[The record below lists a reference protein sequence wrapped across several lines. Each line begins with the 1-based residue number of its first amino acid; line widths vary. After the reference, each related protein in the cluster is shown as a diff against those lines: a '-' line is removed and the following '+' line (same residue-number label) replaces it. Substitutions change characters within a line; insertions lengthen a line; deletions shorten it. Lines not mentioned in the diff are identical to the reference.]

1 MEEMSVLELQEK
13 LASGELTALGLL
25 ESYLERI
32 EQIDRHGPALNAVIE
47 LNPDAPGIA
56 EALDRERQ
64 AGRIRGPLHGIP
76 ILIKDNI
83 DTHDHMQTTAGS
95 LALAGTFAARD
106 AFLVKRLRAAG
117 AVIMGKTNL
126 SEWANFR
133 GKHSVS
139 GWSSRGGLTHNP
151 YALDRSAC
159 GSSSGSGA
167 AVAANLS
174 ALAVARRRMVR
185 SPVHPRPTASW
196 GSNPPWAGQPQ
207 RHHPDRA
214 QPGYRR
220 ADGAQRG
227 RCGHPAGRINRG
239 G

>member
-1 MEEMSVLELQEK
+1 MEEMSVLDLQEK

-56 EALDRERQ
+56 EALDQERK

-83 DTHDHMQTTAGS
+83 DTHDRMQTTAGS
-95 LALAGTFAARD
+95 LALEGSFAARD

-117 AVIMGKTNL
+117 AIIMGKTNL

-139 GWSSRGGLTHNP
+139 GWSSRIIP
-151 YALDRSAC
+151 MRWIVPP
-159 GSSSGSGA
+159 
-167 AVAANLS
+167 AVRPP
-174 ALAVARRRMVR
+174 ARV
-185 SPVHPRPTASW
+185 PRWPPTC
-196 GSNPPWAGQPQ
+196 PP
-207 RHHPDRA
+207 
-214 QPGYRR
+214 
-220 ADGAQRG
+220 
-227 RCGHPAGRINRG
+227 
-239 G
+239 